1 VHRPPGD
8 GLTHGE
14 PLVDESAG
22 SIGSETEFDV
32 PCRLEH
38 VELQERPGCAGP
50 IHQGA
55 TDPAALVI
63 RVDEDCPDFVPDQ
76 GKQAPNPTIGLVD
89 DRVGDRK
96 PVFGNLFACATT
108 DAPYQTSRTSL
119 RSSAE

>member
-1 VHRPPGD
+1 M
-8 GLTHGE
+8 
-14 PLVDESAG
+14 
-22 SIGSETEFDV
+22 
-32 PCRLEH
+32 PCRLERVPADDLEAVGVVETATVGVGLEH
-38 VELQERPGCAGP
+38 VELQKRPGCAGP

-63 RVDEDCPDFVPDQ
+63 RMDEDRPDFVPDQ
-76 GKQAPNPTIGLVD
+76 GKEAPNPTIGLVD